1 MNDPLP
7 IGDIIENRFV
17 QKVLE
22 NDSESAK
29 TLVEVVSEILLDE
42 TSRPGRRETYDPSH
56 LAGGALV
63 ALFKAFNHAAADLGV
78 TGDNAYEFLAD
89 LEDQRII

>member
-1 MNDPLP
+1 MSDLFP
-7 IGDIIENRFV
+7 ISDIEDNRFIAAV
-17 QKVLE
+17 RDDPHTPRQLAE
-22 NDSESAK
+22 Q
-29 TLVEVVSEILLDE
+29 VEEVLLDNVG
-42 TSRPGRRETYDPSH
+42 RPGRRETYDPSH

-63 ALFKAFNHAAADLGV
+63 ALFKAFNHAASELGV